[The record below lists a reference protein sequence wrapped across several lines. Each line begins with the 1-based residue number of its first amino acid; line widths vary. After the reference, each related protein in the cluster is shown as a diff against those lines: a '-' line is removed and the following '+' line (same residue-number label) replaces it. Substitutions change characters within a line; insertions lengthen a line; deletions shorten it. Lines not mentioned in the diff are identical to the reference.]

1 MIPVIVKRQIT
12 RCKQTLVILL
22 YSVWIK
28 RVMASSGFKFIAVE
42 IPKVITIEFIK
53 RVKSRAREVTAQ
65 DADILNSILK
75 IDLSDV
81 EVEDIGEDDLFE
93 IGKDSLRAKRVV
105 SELLLEAIDKIL
117 VPRISLEKRIDS
129 SFSENSF
136 IYIELE
142 NKLYAASGESDYFYS
157 SRRNKSYQQLL
168 ALNMSG
174 ILNDNK

>member
-1 MIPVIVKRQIT
+1 
-12 RCKQTLVILL
+12 
-22 YSVWIK
+22 
-28 RVMASSGFKFIAVE
+28 MASSGFKFIAVE
-42 IPKVITIEFIK
+42 IPKVITVEFIK
-53 RVKSRAREVTAQ
+53 RVKIRAREVTAQ

-117 VPRISLEKRIDS
+117 VPRIGLENRIDS

-142 NKLYAASGESDYFYS
+142 NRLYAASGESDYFYS

-174 ILNDNK
+174 ILNDNKQREV